1 MSKHTSLFLHI
12 LGIGVHET
20 MFRISLKV
28 YIIEEHALPLPPAED
43 LLALLPIIVIL
54 FLFTAIPCLLSRSRS
69 FHLIFHVPDDL
80 SVALCLLTDGHLHL
94 VAAAPIDPYLLLQ
107 LLLHG
112 LPFLL

>member
-12 LGIGVHET
+12 LGIGVHES

-28 YIIEEHALPLPPAED
+28 YLIEELALPLPPAED
-43 LLALLPIIVIL
+43 LLALLSIIIL
-54 FLFTAIPCLLSRSRS
+54 LLLFTALPCVLSSSRS
-69 FHLIFHVPDDL
+69 FHLLFHVPDDL

-94 VAAAPIDPYLLLQ
+94 AAADPIDPYLLQ